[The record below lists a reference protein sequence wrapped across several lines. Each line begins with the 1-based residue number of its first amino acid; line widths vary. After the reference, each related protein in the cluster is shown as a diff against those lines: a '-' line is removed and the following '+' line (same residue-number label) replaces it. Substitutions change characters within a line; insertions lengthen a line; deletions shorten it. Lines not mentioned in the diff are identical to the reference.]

1 MEEDYKTY
9 NLYRGLQKP
18 FSLFG
23 LKGINVIYG
32 GVAIGG
38 GMALFVIGYFI
49 GGFIFG
55 LAAALL
61 VIVYCGFKIHFHMNN
76 GLHMKDKYEG
86 VWIVKHLIRPT
97 FSGNVEGGKQ
107 QVNQ

>member
-1 MEEDYKTY
+1 MDDDFKSY

-23 LKGINVIYG
+23 LKGINIVYG
-32 GVAIGG
+32 GVAVGG
-38 GMALFVIGYFI
+38 GIVLFIIGYFI
-49 GGFIFG
+49 GGFIVG
-55 LAAALL
+55 LVLTLLL
-61 VIVYCGFKIHFHMNN
+61 VSHCAFKIHFHMNN
-76 GLHMKDKYEG
+76 GLHIKDKYEG

>member
-1 MEEDYKTY
+1 MEENFKEY

-32 GVAIGG
+32 GVAVGG
-38 GMALFVIGYFI
+38 GMVLFIIGYFI
-49 GGFIFG
+49 AGFFGGLIP
-55 LAAALL
+55 ALL
-61 VIVYCGFKIHFHMNN
+61 LMAYCGFKIHFHLNN
-76 GLHMKDKYEG
+76 GLYVKEKYEG